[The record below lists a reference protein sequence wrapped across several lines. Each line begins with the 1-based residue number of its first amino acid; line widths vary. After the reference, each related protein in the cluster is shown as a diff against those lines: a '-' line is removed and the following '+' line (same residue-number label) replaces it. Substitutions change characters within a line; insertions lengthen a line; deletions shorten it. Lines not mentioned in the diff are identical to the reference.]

1 MPKRLSDR
9 FCFANEACA
18 EKFTMSVAAHQR
30 AGTEKRVP
38 LTMISVVRHGVS
50 RYVPEH
56 EICSFFGRVRRPARA
71 VRYRA
76 RGLLA
81 LERGHEIRDSAHRR
95 RDGKHAHAGGRGN
108 EARARL

>member
-18 EKFTMSVAAHQR
+18 EKFTMSVAAHQS

-56 EICSFFGRVRRPARA
+56 EICSFNSRFDRPYRPR
-71 VRYRA
+71 RYRA

-95 RDGKHAHAGGRGN
+95 RGCKPTDAGGPGKQPC
-108 EARARL
+108 ARA